1 MIPPPGSDRHIPGA
15 VSGSEMQARAQNFP
29 NLGQRGSRRGNGGTD
44 GFNTGGSN
52 CQEQLEVFPSSQGI
66 VECAFI
72 QNGFSGQQRL
82 GYRKLGY

>member
-29 NLGQRGSRRGNGGTD
+29 NLGQRGSCRGNGGSNSFDTP
-44 GFNTGGSN
+44 GGH
-52 CQEQLEVFPSSQGI
+52 CQEQLEVFPSGQGI

-72 QNGFSGQQRL
+72 QNGFSGQ
-82 GYRKLGY
+82 